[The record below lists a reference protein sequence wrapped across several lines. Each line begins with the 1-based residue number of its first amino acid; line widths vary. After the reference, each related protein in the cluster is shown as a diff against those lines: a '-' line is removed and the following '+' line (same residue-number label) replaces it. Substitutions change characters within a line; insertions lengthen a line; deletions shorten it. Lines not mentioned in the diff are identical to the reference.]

1 MKARKGAFGSREKR
15 SNEKRGRGVKRKVTA
30 NKIKKI
36 KKKKASSSLL
46 LFSILLLLLLLLLLR
61 YLATIASLCRTKSSP
76 SPLHSSSFFGAE
88 TFESSEETLAFS
100 FLAATAALWRETSSE
115 CVVT

>member
-36 KKKKASSSLL
+36 KKNKASSSLL
-46 LFSILLLLLLLLLLR
+46 LFSLLLLLLLLLLR